1 MDGYIGNSVWTG
13 SLKTKILK
21 ERRKLNK
28 NFQSG
33 GGGGEF
39 KPFMGLGRY
48 GYFLQEH
55 ISCHCESV
63 SDFKRCLNSQIVRN
77 FCNR

>member
-1 MDGYIGNSVWTG
+1 MDRESQNQ
-13 SLKTKILK
+13 
-21 ERRKLNK
+21 
-28 NFQSG
+28 NFKGKDEAKQEFSEWW
-33 GGGGEF
+33 GGEF

-48 GYFLQEH
+48 GYFLEEH

>member
-1 MDGYIGNSVWTG
+1 MDRESQNQNFKG
-13 SLKTKILK
+13 K
-21 ERRKLNK
+21 EEAKQE
-28 NFQSG
+28 FSEW

-48 GYFLQEH
+48 GYFLEEH